1 MEEQAGEPVLGAC
14 GRGEPLGAC
23 TRGVDLEALGGL
35 LQQLWVHGIPR
46 ERLKSVD
53 RQW

>member
-1 MEEQAGEPVLGAC
+1 MEEQEGEPVLGAR

-23 TRGVDLEALGGL
+23 MRGVDREALGGL

-46 ERLKSVD
+46 ERLKSAD
-53 RQW
+53 WQW